1 MDHLLECAEAFE
13 QLLDVQYHIV
23 LGRKNRLTELTL
35 RFDPTEFHHLV
46 GLHKLRDLRLAR
58 GNREKIF
65 YQILS
70 KTICMEDIKKSRYFP
85 EIQDRMFFFDKIE
98 YLLDSNKTVFLQ
110 VLLSIK
116 YDVGVKRYFDPSDTE
131 LLRALHSRNSKNIR
145 NPLIF
150 LQKMAS
156 YSCFWRVPS
165 SKILLQASLHRI
177 YDLLTLVSY
186 YQKMKN
192 RMRK

>member
-65 YQILS
+65 YHG
-70 KTICMEDIKKSRYFP
+70 RYQKEPLFSGNT
-85 EIQDRMFFFDKIE
+85 RS
-98 YLLDSNKTVFLQ
+98 Y
-110 VLLSIK
+110 VLL
-116 YDVGVKRYFDPSDTE
+116 
-131 LLRALHSRNSKNIR
+131 
-145 NPLIF
+145 
-150 LQKMAS
+150 
-156 YSCFWRVPS
+156 
-165 SKILLQASLHRI
+165 
-177 YDLLTLVSY
+177 
-186 YQKMKN
+186 
-192 RMRK
+192 

>member
-13 QLLDVQYHIV
+13 QLLDVQYH
-23 LGRKNRLTELTL
+23 KNRLTELTL

-110 VLLSIK
+110 VLFP
-116 YDVGVKRYFDPSDTE
+116 KRRE
-131 LLRALHSRNSKNIR
+131 GLHKRTSSLYITKKRNNNS
-145 NPLIF
+145 
-150 LQKMAS
+150 
-156 YSCFWRVPS
+156 
-165 SKILLQASLHRI
+165 
-177 YDLLTLVSY
+177 
-186 YQKMKN
+186 
-192 RMRK
+192 

>member
-110 VLLSIK
+110 VLFPKGGRRITQKGQAVYTLL
-116 YDVGVKRYFDPSDTE
+116 KRNN
-131 LLRALHSRNSKNIR
+131 NS
-145 NPLIF
+145 
-150 LQKMAS
+150 
-156 YSCFWRVPS
+156 
-165 SKILLQASLHRI
+165 
-177 YDLLTLVSY
+177 
-186 YQKMKN
+186 
-192 RMRK
+192 

>member
-23 LGRKNRLTELTL
+23 LGPKNRSTEQPL
-35 RFDPTEFHHLV
+35 RVARYPFYHLV

-65 YQILS
+65 HQILS

-85 EIQDRMFFFDKIE
+85 EIQDRMCFFDKIE

-110 VLLSIK
+110 VLFP
-116 YDVGVKRYFDPSDTE
+116 KRRE
-131 LLRALHSRNSKNIR
+131 GLHKRTSSLYITKKRKNNS
-145 NPLIF
+145 
-150 LQKMAS
+150 
-156 YSCFWRVPS
+156 
-165 SKILLQASLHRI
+165 
-177 YDLLTLVSY
+177 
-186 YQKMKN
+186 
-192 RMRK
+192 

>member
-65 YQILS
+65 IKYFKNDLHGRYQKEPL
-70 KTICMEDIKKSRYFP
+70 FP

-110 VLLSIK
+110 VLFP
-116 YDVGVKRYFDPSDTE
+116 KRRE
-131 LLRALHSRNSKNIR
+131 GLHKRTSSLYITKKRNNNS
-145 NPLIF
+145 
-150 LQKMAS
+150 
-156 YSCFWRVPS
+156 
-165 SKILLQASLHRI
+165 
-177 YDLLTLVSY
+177 
-186 YQKMKN
+186 
-192 RMRK
+192 

>member
-110 VLLSIK
+110 VLFP
-116 YDVGVKRYFDPSDTE
+116 KRRE
-131 LLRALHSRNSKNIR
+131 GLHKRTF
-145 NPLIF
+145 IF
-150 LQKMAS
+150 HNTFIEFFCQLFMCLWHQM
-156 YSCFWRVPS
+156 
-165 SKILLQASLHRI
+165 
-177 YDLLTLVSY
+177 
-186 YQKMKN
+186 
-192 RMRK
+192 

>member
-70 KTICMEDIKKSRYFP
+70 KTICMEDIKKSRYFL
-85 EIQDRMFFFDKIE
+85 EIQDRIDPFDKIE
-98 YLLDSNKTVFLQ
+98 HFLDSNK
-110 VLLSIK
+110 
-116 YDVGVKRYFDPSDTE
+116 
-131 LLRALHSRNSKNIR
+131 
-145 NPLIF
+145 LIF
-150 LQKMAS
+150 RHTEEGYFSA
-156 YSCFWRVPS
+156 VPS
-165 SKILLQASLHRI
+165 FKKERKITQKDRRFTPCSKKKRR
-177 YDLLTLVSY
+177 YLVPEKQWY
-186 YQKMKN
+186 NMIG
-192 RMRK
+192 

>member
-1 MDHLLECAEAFE
+1 MFNHEIHFLSVVICQRVSVCIFQMLMDHYKKQISFCLAEC
-13 QLLDVQYHIV
+13 QYIIVQYYYV
-23 LGRKNRLTELTL
+23 W
-35 RFDPTEFHHLV
+35 
-46 GLHKLRDLRLAR
+46 
-58 GNREKIF
+58 
-65 YQILS
+65 
-70 KTICMEDIKKSRYFP
+70 
-85 EIQDRMFFFDKIE
+85 
-98 YLLDSNKTVFLQ
+98 
-110 VLLSIK
+110 
-116 YDVGVKRYFDPSDTE
+116 VKRYFDPADTE

-156 YSCFWRVPS
+156 YSCFWWVPS
-165 SKILLQASLHRI
+165 SQILLQASLHRI

>member
-13 QLLDVQYHIV
+13 QLLDVQYHFV

-85 EIQDRMFFFDKIE
+85 E

-110 VLLSIK
+110 VLFP
-116 YDVGVKRYFDPSDTE
+116 KRRE
-131 LLRALHSRNSKNIR
+131 GLHKRTNSLYITKKRNNNS
-145 NPLIF
+145 
-150 LQKMAS
+150 
-156 YSCFWRVPS
+156 
-165 SKILLQASLHRI
+165 
-177 YDLLTLVSY
+177 
-186 YQKMKN
+186 
-192 RMRK
+192 

>member
-110 VLLSIK
+110 VL
-116 YDVGVKRYFDPSDTE
+116 F
-131 LLRALHSRNSKNIR
+131 SKKERRIT
-145 NPLIF
+145 
-150 LQKMAS
+150 QKDKQFIH
-156 YSCFWRVPS
+156 Y
-165 SKILLQASLHRI
+165 
-177 YDLLTLVSY
+177 
-186 YQKMKN
+186 
-192 RMRK
+192 

>member
-46 GLHKLRDLRLAR
+46 GLHKLRDLRL
-58 GNREKIF
+58 IF

-110 VLLSIK
+110 VLFP
-116 YDVGVKRYFDPSDTE
+116 KRRE
-131 LLRALHSRNSKNIR
+131 GLHKRTSSLYITKKRNNNS
-145 NPLIF
+145 
-150 LQKMAS
+150 
-156 YSCFWRVPS
+156 
-165 SKILLQASLHRI
+165 
-177 YDLLTLVSY
+177 
-186 YQKMKN
+186 
-192 RMRK
+192 